1 MSPMMMAWSTGVL
14 IGPALGG
21 VVAEQYGLRAP
32 FTLVGLAAASVA
44 LNNMR
49 LPETHPGLL
58 SEQAGNGKEG
68 PLGTA
73 PSIPRPSSASC
84 YFNLLTGSYRKAFGQ
99 WRDLLKDR
107 DIFAGVSM
115 QAMYWFCLSGAQ
127 FTILPLLGTEKF
139 GLPVSAVGGM
149 FALMAGINIVGS
161 QPAAYLSDKYGRK
174 LVIGS
179 GALTVASALAFL
191 PFATE
196 TWELVGLLGVWG
208 TGACL
213 WGSAPTTY
221 ISDLTNP
228 GNRSQALAM
237 LRSAGDFGL
246 MCGALVSGCVVDM
259 IGMEVALGMNSSVLL
274 GSAALFSMFARESL
288 GRYRG
293 GR

>member
-49 LPETHPGLL
+49 LPETHPGLK
-58 SEQAGNGKEG
+58 EGGGKGEEG
-68 PLGTA
+68 PLGAA

-84 YFNLLTGSYRKAFGQ
+84 YFNLLTGSYRRALRQ
-99 WRDLLKDR
+99 WGDLLKDR

-179 GALTVASALAFL
+179 GALTVATSLAFL

-196 TWELVGLLGVWG
+196 MWELMGLLSLWG

-221 ISDLTNP
+221 ISDLTNA

-246 MCGALVSGCVVDM
+246 MCGALVSGYVVDM
-259 IGMEVALGMNSSVLL
+259 AGMEEALGMNSSVLL
-274 GSAALFSMFARESL
+274 GSAVLFSMFARESL
-288 GRYRG
+288 NRG
-293 GR
+293 ARR